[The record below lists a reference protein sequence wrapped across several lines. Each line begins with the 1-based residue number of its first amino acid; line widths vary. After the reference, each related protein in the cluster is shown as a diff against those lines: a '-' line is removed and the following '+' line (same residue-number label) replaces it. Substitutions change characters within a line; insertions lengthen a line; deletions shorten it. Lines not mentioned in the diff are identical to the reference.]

1 MTILILYIVT
11 AGVILVADAVA
22 LPTLIKPVF
31 ERHVGDI
38 LADPIRLAPA
48 AVFYLFY
55 AAAVVWLVSL
65 PALDGGSLWR
75 VALNGAVLGAAA
87 YGTYEFTNLATIR
100 GWSWQMVATDLTWG
114 TFLTAAA
121 AVAGVAVARAA
132 G

>member
-11 AGVILVADAVA
+11 AGVILVADAIA

-31 ERHVGDI
+31 ERHIGDI

-65 PALDGGSLWR
+65 PALEGANLWR

-100 GWSWQMVATDLTWG
+100 GWSWQMVALDLSWG
-114 TFLTAAA
+114 TILTAVA
-121 AVAGVAVARAA
+121 AVAGVAVARAV

>member
-1 MTILILYIVT
+1 MTVLILYIVT
-11 AGVILVADAVA
+11 AGVILIADAIA

-48 AVFYLFY
+48 AAFYLFY
-55 AAAVVWLVSL
+55 AGAVVWLVSL
-65 PALDGGSLWR
+65 PALEGGGLR
-75 VALNGAVLGAAA
+75 QAAINGAVLGAAA

-100 GWSWQMVATDLTWG
+100 GWSWQMVAIDLTWG
-114 TFLTAAA
+114 TLLTAAA
-121 AVAGVAVARAA
+121 AVAGVAVARAV